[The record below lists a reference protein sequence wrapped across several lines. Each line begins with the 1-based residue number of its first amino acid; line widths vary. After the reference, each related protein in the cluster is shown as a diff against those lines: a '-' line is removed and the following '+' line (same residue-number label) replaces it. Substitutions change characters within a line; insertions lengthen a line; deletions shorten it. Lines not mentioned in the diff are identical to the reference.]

1 MYNFSKY
8 MEIFKIN
15 NKNYIFNLNNG
26 CLIEVDDST
35 IGKMELFKNGYQE
48 DILNDLE
55 RQTLIDNQFLV
66 SEGFDEKQEKINH
79 LTYSISK
86 YNNNKDFLK
95 VDFAL
100 TDKCNFNSPYCFE
113 CNNLSRN
120 HEHNCKSLIETG
132 NELYSYISKFLEKG
146 IKKVEIVFYGGE
158 PTLEKDF
165 VADYIKRIYLL
176 CKEYNTSFQY
186 VFITNGFLFT
196 KDFSDRLPKDCCKF
210 IQITIDGEKEF
221 HNQRRTNLAKINTFD
236 KIIENVNQLISNR
249 FYVVIRLNID
259 KSNFESVL
267 KLVDGLE
274 KFIDLNNKKYLGF
287 DIARV
292 FGNDNSFDLD
302 EFETFR
308 EVLTNKLLRKGLI
321 KPRLSCKA
329 LTTFCVAES
338 LSNDLVLDY
347 KGNLY
352 RCWNN
357 VFDDKY
363 KINTLQYLI
372 NNNLDPLEYSK
383 VTLDFIENLSLEN
396 VNSSE
401 CFKCKY
407 CKYCQGLCP
416 AIRKS
421 IINGEEKNIYKGGVC
436 KEIIK
441 ERIKNEISF
450 IGV

>member
-1 MYNFSKY
+1 MYTITKY
-8 MEIFKIN
+8 IELFEVN
-15 NKNYIFNLNNG
+15 EKNYIFNLNNG
-26 CLIEVDDST
+26 SLIELDNSTLDKIKLLINNNNVDV
-35 IGKMELFKNGYQE
+35 
-48 DILNDLE
+48 LNE
-55 RQTLIDNQFLV
+55 NEKEVLIDNQFLV
-66 SEGFDEKQEKINH
+66 SKDFDEKQEQINH
-79 LTYSISK
+79 FTYNISK
-86 YNNNKDFLK
+86 YNNNKDSLK
-95 VDFAL
+95 IDFAL
-100 TDKCNFNSPYCFE
+100 TNKCNFNCPYCFE
-113 CNNLSRN
+113 CNNLSRKL
-120 HEHNCKSLIETG
+120 EADYLSLVNTG
-132 NELYSYISKFLEKG
+132 KNLYYYIKKLLQKG
-146 IKKVEIVFYGGE
+146 IKNVEIVFYGGE

-165 VADYIKRIYLL
+165 VVDYIKSIDLL
-176 CKEYNTSFQY
+176 CNEYDADFRY

-196 KDFSDRLPKDCCKF
+196 EDFSNRLLNSKCKF

-236 KIIENVNQLISNR
+236 KIIENVNQLLKNN

-267 KLVDGLE
+267 KFVDGLE

-441 ERIKNEISF
+441 ERIKNEKSF

>member
-100 TDKCNFNSPYCFE
+100 TDKCNFNCPYCFE

-120 HEHNCKSLIETG
+120 HEHNCKSLI
-132 NELYSYISKFLEKG
+132 
-146 IKKVEIVFYGGE
+146 
-158 PTLEKDF
+158 EKDF

-259 KSNFESVL
+259 KSNFESI
-267 KLVDGLE
+267 GA
-274 KFIDLNNKKYLGF
+274 FIDNIGELIDLKHKQYLGF

-292 FGNDNSFDLD
+292 FGSDMSYDLY
-302 EFETFR
+302 EYEKVR
-308 EVLTNKLLRKGLI
+308 KVLLSKLMKIGLS

-329 LTTFCVAES
+329 LTTFCIAES
-338 LSNDLVLDY
+338 LSNH
-347 KGNLY
+347 
-352 RCWNN
+352 
-357 VFDDKY
+357 
-363 KINTLQYLI
+363 
-372 NNNLDPLEYSK
+372 
-383 VTLDFIENLSLEN
+383 
-396 VNSSE
+396 
-401 CFKCKY
+401 
-407 CKYCQGLCP
+407 
-416 AIRKS
+416 
-421 IINGEEKNIYKGGVC
+421 
-436 KEIIK
+436 
-441 ERIKNEISF
+441 
-450 IGV
+450 